1 MTQESSTS
9 EREETLRDE
18 LMSAGTTAA
27 DEWLAARTHRRM
39 SEVNRRR
46 LAGHI
51 MNALWD
57 RIVDAALGIAH
68 MVSEDVES
76 ERDRLLV
83 EVEQLRRPLLAVEV
97 DTDPNDEDVARWRTK
112 YEMTVAGEPRH
123 TWLLPSGAEVRLVEW
138 TVGDELALFTASRT
152 YVEAVARRLVQE
164 LGGGS
169 VLWRREAAPWAKAE
183 ASE

>member
-1 MTQESSTS
+1 MTQEPSTS

-18 LMSAGTTAA
+18 LMSAGTAAA
-27 DEWLAARTHRRM
+27 DEWLAARAHRRM

-51 MNALWD
+51 VNALWES
-57 RIVDAALGIAH
+57 IVDAAIGIAH
-68 MVSEDVES
+68 MVSEDVEA
-76 ERDRLLV
+76 ERDRLLI
-83 EVEQLRRPLLAVEV
+83 EVEQLRRPLLAVKAG
-97 DTDPNDEDVARWRTK
+97 TDFDDEDVARWRTK

-138 TVGDELALFTASRT
+138 TVGDESAPFTANRT

-164 LGGGS
+164 SGGGS